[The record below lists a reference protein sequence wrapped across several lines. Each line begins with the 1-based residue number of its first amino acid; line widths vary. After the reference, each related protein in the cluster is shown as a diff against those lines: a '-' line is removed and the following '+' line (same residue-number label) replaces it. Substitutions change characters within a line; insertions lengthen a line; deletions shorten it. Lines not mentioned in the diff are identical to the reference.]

1 MIEIVYIAAR
11 VLLAVIGGLLIYV
24 AAFLYETEK
33 KKIQDTLEVLW
44 ISIDEKQKGA
54 ISWSVVFTQAVA
66 QLTGSSL
73 DRLFGH
79 RIFSLQAIGVSL
91 CYSYASFLLLLFY
104 FDRSVSLDRS
114 PAYDEII
121 LAIYIA
127 LGTMP
132 AFIAKRPNLMRLWFV
147 VVLTSLGLF
156 DLFEYRFVLGD
167 SWEDAY
173 ERFSGSTG
181 FYIGI
186 TIGIVCNIFFMVVLR
201 KGLRWSA
208 SLTSAPRII
217 LVILGICLA
226 IFIFFVG
233 PLLYERQSSLDDIY
247 DDEYLFIIWVA
258 VTSNLFIALTAIMFL
273 MLAFGL
279 LVHRIF
285 WPTLNRSI
293 YALQNL
299 PVAKRNSLLW
309 TVGTTLIA
317 CAFGWSAWPRLITN
331 LL

>member
-1 MIEIVYIAAR
+1 
-11 VLLAVIGGLLIYV
+11 
-24 AAFLYETEK
+24 
-33 KKIQDTLEVLW
+33 
-44 ISIDEKQKGA
+44 
-54 ISWSVVFTQAVA
+54 
-66 QLTGSSL
+66 
-73 DRLFGH
+73 
-79 RIFSLQAIGVSL
+79 
-91 CYSYASFLLLLFY
+91 
-104 FDRSVSLDRS
+104 
-114 PAYDEII
+114 
-121 LAIYIA
+121 
-127 LGTMP
+127 
-132 AFIAKRPNLMRLWFV
+132 
-147 VVLTSLGLF
+147 
-156 DLFEYRFVLGD
+156 
-167 SWEDAY
+167 
-173 ERFSGSTG
+173 
-181 FYIGI
+181 
-186 TIGIVCNIFFMVVLR
+186 
-201 KGLRWSA
+201 
-208 SLTSAPRII
+208 
-217 LVILGICLA
+217 LGICLA